1 MVTCGGVR
9 APNKLD
15 GRPTPKGVYMK
26 RHGAPK
32 KGGAKGKAGAAKKG
46 GARKEG
52 GSTLSGGAE
61 KTGAEKKGAGGSGGG
76 DSLSQR
82 LASLTSG
89 LTFQS
94 ESDYPVEPFAREAGK
109 GAPSPEEFAAGRSGG
124 DAGVRELSL
133 DSFLS
138 NATQEQDWQDEEARA
153 RAKRFQALVEFLKA
167 SLKDVK
173 VYRVGGVEADVY
185 VVGETESGDF
195 AGVKTKV
202 VET

>member
-46 GARKEG
+46 GARKGG

-61 KTGAEKKGAGGSGGG
+61 KTGAEKKGAGESGG

-109 GAPSPEEFAAGRSGG
+109 GAPSPEEFAAGKSGG
-124 DAGVRELSL
+124 DAAVRELSL
-133 DSFLS
+133 DSFFS